1 MHSEPSFAIFN
12 GYKQIKKSIYGI
24 YEINRN
30 PVVYCRYKCE
40 IIYFICHEKFNYSE
54 LN

>member
-12 GYKQIKKSIYGI
+12 GYKQIKKSIYSI

-30 PVVYCRYKCE
+30 PLLCTVDINVKLFTLSVMKSL
-40 IIYFICHEKFNYSE
+40 ITVN
-54 LN
+54 